1 MAGFLLDAGYG
12 ASQGGSAPL
21 WTLGLLRFR
30 ARDLVQD

>member
-1 MAGFLLDAGYG
+1 VTGFLLGAGYG

-21 WTLGLLRFR
+21 WMLGLLRFR